1 MRLRPR
7 DYFYHVDGE
16 KEVGKQY
23 FTQDYRLCLVI
34 AMRVSVSLCTRDCE
48 QGNAKPLALA

>member
-48 QGNAKPLALA
+48 QGNAKLLALA